1 VKDLVSRGYIIA
13 GTATKVGKP
22 ESVDCRQGAQVVRGS
37 SRVLR
42 ASIDR
47 GVEDVD
53 RCRQLDALPMTR
65 R

>member
-13 GTATKVGKP
+13 VTATKVGKS
-22 ESVDCRQGAQVVRGS
+22 ESVDCCQGAQVVRG
-37 SRVLR
+37 VLR

-53 RCRQLDALPMTR
+53 RCRQLGGLPMTR